1 LKMYCYKTKE
11 LVAIPP
17 SMLFVEASSHNLRK
31 LDIYSK
37 EFYTLNKKP
46 DQDLKV
52 IKQIISILSIGKV
65 LMIPISKDFTLEFPN
80 EFATIEVEP
89 WK

>member
-1 LKMYCYKTKE
+1 
-11 LVAIPP
+11 
-17 SMLFVEASSHNLRK
+17 MLFVEASSHNLRK